1 MKVIISDMGS
11 SLMFVIETKKYRRT
25 MMVSKQF
32 PRLPKLIDSKYV
44 YETQKAY
51 RKFRNEWIEAKQLR
65 ELIDTGDIKEYIR
78 NSPKQQEYRG

>member
-44 YETQKAY
+44 KGTQTAF
-51 RKFRNEWIEAKQLR
+51 RKFRNEWIEAKKLR
-65 ELIDTGDIKEYIR
+65 ELIDTGKIK
-78 NSPKQQEYRG
+78 